1 MSCAVAALTSW
12 TGVTYNSE
20 IVPLCIYWVSV
31 DLSPIQGFSFFAC
44 QNVLQPSTFTCASG
58 TYCRCDAV
66 FQDHALTEYWLLES
80 SCCVIIIIVI
90 IIIISALES
99 ISQVKQSAFWVEYK
113 SNWIKW
119 NQMKHWFF
127 WWGENRSTGENLLKH
142 SRKRGNSTH
151 LQCWV
156 WNLEHRFEWWIRTS
170 PTLFPVPWLCF
181 WCDLVT

>member
-1 MSCAVAALTSW
+1 MSCAVTALTTVVELLW
-12 TGVTYNSE
+12 LT
-20 IVPLCIYWVSV
+20 PLKYFRVWIEFLLISV
-31 DLSPIQGFSFFAC
+31 RFKGFLSLLVKMSCSQVHLHVHRVHTVDVMQCSRIM
-44 QNVLQPSTFTCASG
+44 
-58 TYCRCDAV
+58 R
-66 FQDHALTEYWLLES
+66 WLLES
-80 SCCVIIIIVI
+80 SCCIIIIIVI
-90 IIIISALES
+90 VIIIISALES
-99 ISQVKQSAFWVEYK
+99 ISQVRQSAFWGEYK